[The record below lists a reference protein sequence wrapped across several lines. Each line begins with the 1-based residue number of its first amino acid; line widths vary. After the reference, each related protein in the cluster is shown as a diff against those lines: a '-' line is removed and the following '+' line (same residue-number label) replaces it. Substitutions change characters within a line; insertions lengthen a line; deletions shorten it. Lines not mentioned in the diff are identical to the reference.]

1 MAQVESDPQFQQ
13 VSVNAEKWIPLLEVP
28 PFELAAWLQQKR
40 SEGCVTPP
48 RLPSAHSSSC
58 RYRILA
64 VEQTSNSVSLEAY
77 AFPSHA
83 VLLLGKEKEGIP
95 VEFLHLVDDVRP
107 PSLRV
112 RASHSLAVHPDS
124 AAWAH
129 GTAPLPPLIWC

>member
-1 MAQVESDPQFQQ
+1 MDP
-13 VSVNAEKWIPLLEVP
+13 SARGAALRARR
-28 PFELAAWLQQKR
+28 LAATEALR
-40 SEGCVTPP
+40 GVRRATA
-48 RLPSAHSSSC
+48 SAHSSSC